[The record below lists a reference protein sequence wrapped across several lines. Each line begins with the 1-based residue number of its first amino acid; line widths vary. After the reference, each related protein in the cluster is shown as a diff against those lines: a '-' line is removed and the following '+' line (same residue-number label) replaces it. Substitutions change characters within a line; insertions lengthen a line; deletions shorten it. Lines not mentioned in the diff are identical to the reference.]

1 MLLKKLKK
9 EEKRAILLP
18 ILIPV
23 MNLFLI
29 LLPFV
34 LETSLLQQLTTHE
47 ITLPSLTKAS
57 DNLSVA
63 KKEVILSIFNNYV
76 LLSYDG
82 KDIKIISDAN
92 FIANL
97 EKELIKTKMNTPDL
111 KSIQIKVAD
120 NVSYQ
125 FMIDIIDI
133 CKQKNVGL
141 EEIVYIDEVN

>member
-9 EEKRAILLP
+9 EEKRTILLP